1 MAFTRSAVLA
11 ISFVLVLRS
20 AVMAQES
27 IPFGTSDE
35 EEYQNAFQTL
45 LAAPSDER
53 ALARYANAATRVGN
67 IESAIATLERILAL
81 NPDLVAIR
89 YELAVLYAR
98 IRAVE
103 FARVQLE
110 LIRDSRSASPEL
122 RDRAERLLARL
133 DAQDRLGVLTG
144 TVGFGLRYQ
153 TNANAGTDSSVIRE
167 GGFDFPT
174 PPDRREEEDVNV
186 FFLAAVSHIYD
197 LGLDNRA
204 PLETHLAT
212 YWARQFDVDDIDLGV
227 VELTSGPRLPLLP
240 ATLDRVT
247 VRPFGLFGFSLLDDE
262 WNSTD
267 YGGGIDFEK
276 RIGLHSAA
284 VLTYTARQRDF
295 DVEDDRTGLTHKI
308 AVASVISIT
317 TDIAAA
323 VGGSFA
329 DESADEDFN
338 SNQEVSAFVRGTMR
352 YDAPFGITWPWQASL
367 QFRWIGTY
375 DEAPDDR
382 VDPFV
387 EREDDEYEV
396 IGRNTFWL
404 SSQLAMYIEASYLK
418 SESNLSTGEFDDTTV
433 AVGTTWSF

>member
-1 MAFTRSAVLA
+1 MRKSMGRFLRAAALA
-11 ISFVLVLRS
+11 IFVAHVAFASL
-20 AVMAQES
+20 AVAQES
-27 IPFGTSDE
+27 IPFGITDE
-35 EEYQNAFQTL
+35 EEYQNAFRAL
-45 LAAPSDER
+45 LAAPSDES

-67 IESAIATLERILAL
+67 LESAIATLERILAL
-81 NPDLVAIR
+81 NPDLDAVR

-98 IRAVE
+98 IRSPE

-110 LIRDSRSASPEL
+110 LARDSASASPEL
-122 RDRAERLLARL
+122 RGRAERLLARL

-144 TVGFGLRYQ
+144 TLGFGLRYQ

-174 PPDRREEEDVNV
+174 PPDRREEEDVNA
-186 FFLAAVSHIYD
+186 FAFAALSHIYD
-197 LGLDNRA
+197 LGLESRV
-204 PLETHLAT
+204 PLETHAAT
-212 YWARQFDVDDIDLGV
+212 YWTRQVDVDDIDLGI
-227 VELTSGPRLPLLP
+227 VELTSGPRLPLLTG
-240 ATLDRVT
+240 TLDRVSI
-247 VRPFGLFGFSLLDDE
+247 RPFGLFGFSLLDDE

-276 RIGLHSAA
+276 RIGLHSAMT
-284 VLTYTARQRDF
+284 LTYTARQREF
-295 DVEDDRTGLTHKI
+295 DVESDRDGITHKI
-308 AVASVISIT
+308 SGAAILSIT

-329 DESADEDFN
+329 DEDADADFN
-338 SNQEVSAFVRGTMR
+338 SNQEVSAFVRGTIR
-352 YDAPFGITWPWQASL
+352 YDAPFDLTWPWQASL

-396 IGRNTFWL
+396 IARNTFWL
-404 SSQLAMYIEASYLK
+404 SSQLAVFVEGSYLRA
-418 SESNLSTGEFDDTTV
+418 ESN
-433 AVGTTWSF
+433 

>member
-1 MAFTRSAVLA
+1 MAFRKPAVLTIVFA
-11 ISFVLVLRS
+11 LSFATSV
-20 AVMAQES
+20 AAQES

-35 EEYQNAFQTL
+35 EEYQNAFRTL
-45 LAAPSDER
+45 LAAPADE
-53 ALARYANAATRVGN
+53 AAVARYTNAATRVGN
-67 IESAIATLERILAL
+67 LESAIATLERILAL
-81 NPDLVAIR
+81 TPDLVAVR

-98 IRAVE
+98 IRAPE

-110 LIRDSRSASPEL
+110 LVRDSSAASPEL
-122 RDRAERLLARL
+122 RDRAARLLTRL
-133 DAQDRLGVLTG
+133 DAQDRLGVFTG

-174 PPDRREEEDVNV
+174 PPDRREEEDVNA
-186 FFLAAVSHIYD
+186 FFLASVSHIYD
-197 LGLDNRA
+197 LGLESRT
-204 PLETHLAT
+204 PLETHAAT
-212 YWARQFDVDDIDLGV
+212 YWSRQFDVGDIDLGV
-227 VELTSGPRLPLLP
+227 VELTSGPRVSLFP
-240 ATLDRVT
+240 ARLDRVT

-267 YGGGIDFEK
+267 YGGGIDLEK
-276 RIGLHSAA
+276 RVGLHSA
-284 VLTYTARQRDF
+284 VTLTYTARQRDF
-295 DVEDDRTGLTHKI
+295 DVEDDRTGLTHKVSAAAI
-308 AVASVISIT
+308 LSIT

-329 DESADEDFN
+329 DEDAEEDFN
-338 SNQEVSAFVRGTMR
+338 SNQEVSAFVRGTVR
-352 YDAPFGITWPWQASL
+352 YDAPFGVTWPWQASL

-404 SSQLAMYIEASYLK
+404 SSQLAMYVEASYLQ